1 MACYFPK
8 FHYFLCI
15 ILKPKPTQL
24 CRSASSI
31 KRWTA
36 GGLFCCAL
44 CLFKTVTQLNVE
56 CFLTLWFL
64 PDLLSSAVRS
74 KVVKGQRTYRL
85 FAGALPWTEKI
96 FLLTVDSLYIRVSQQ
111 VGCGAVWLGLQH
123 FPALEMDFIITWLA
137 IVWIVWK
144 SVTLHSK
151 VFLLRNVNCK
161 PVRSTTG

>member
-24 CRSASSI
+24 CRSASPI

-96 FLLTVDSLYIRVSQQ
+96 FFIDCWFPLHQSFST
-111 VGCGAVWLGLQH
+111 GGLRSCLIGVAA
-123 FPALEMDFIITWLA
+123 FSCF
-137 IVWIVWK
+137 
-144 SVTLHSK
+144 
-151 VFLLRNVNCK
+151 RNGFYYNVISDCVNCVK
-161 PVRSTTG
+161 VCYIAFQSIFTPKCKL